1 MQIISEARDH
11 TIARHWP
18 HAHIAYRCTGTQ
30 QCTAVQRWLHRIHV
44 PADESTHLDCAR
56 RSPAHSDTHTRR
68 HGTFTHAAPKRSS
81 PQRRKRSAPMPAA
94 HPHSTGTATAHPP
107 CLRPR
112 PLDVEALARASEAR
126 SGRHPSGGYT
136 KTKPRAR
143 ERSARACGTSL
154 HCPDAQ
160 LTEPTVDHCAI
171 ANHCAHCGT
180 PRCQPYAQVKCLKA
194 EMPVVTSSASQ
205 PSLTHCV
212 PFAPSDGVGHAEA
225 TACWAV
231 ML

>member
-1 MQIISEARDH
+1 MLSSGPERVKSLPRIPKNYLTTQHRPATVRLCTRQQELDLVFDRVQIISEARDH

-44 PADESTHLDCAR
+44 PDESTHLDCAR

-112 PLDVEALARASEAR
+112 PLDVEALGRRPLEAADTRA
-126 SGRHPSGGYT
+126 GGT
-136 KTKPRAR
+136 QRQSRAPVNGVH
-143 ERSARACGTSL
+143 ERA
-154 HCPDAQ
+154 AQ
-160 LTEPTVDHCAI
+160 ASIALTP
-171 ANHCAHCGT
+171 N
-180 PRCQPYAQVKCLKA
+180 
-194 EMPVVTSSASQ
+194 
-205 PSLTHCV
+205 
-212 PFAPSDGVGHAEA
+212 
-225 TACWAV
+225 
-231 ML
+231 